1 MSSDTVHIEI
11 YLKKSEKAVLKYE
24 VEDNDKNVLFS
35 PYLFR
40 ESLKD
45 FALNNFDLLRHYS
58 IKSLKERTQLMQRE
72 IPNISES
79 ILYKINSLIKF
90 IEQNS
95 QNYEGIKVI
104 F

>member
-1 MSSDTVHIEI
+1 MSTTVHIEI
-11 YLKKSEKAVLKYE
+11 YLKKSEKAVLTYE

-35 PYLFR
+35 TYLFK

-45 FALNNFDLLRHYS
+45 FALDNHDLLRQYS
-58 IKSLKERTQLMQRE
+58 IESLKERTKLLQHE

-79 ILYKINSLIKF
+79 VLYKINSLIKY

-95 QNYEGIKVI
+95 QDYMGIKVI